1 MAIFENLIWQSPN
14 FALYT
19 NFTGSGEERFDARR
33 EGEHIVSLATEI
45 FMKKTRGRL
54 LSADVAVVFPQ
65 SND

>member
-1 MAIFENLIWQSPN
+1 MAIFKNLIWQSAN

-33 EGEHIVSLATEI
+33 EGEHIASLATEI

-54 LSADVAVVFPQ
+54 LSADVAVFFPQ